1 MKNISK
7 IIKMI
12 PFLFFGIVIT
22 LLTVVGCEDDIKFND
37 NVPDYTYSIIRD
49 FKVNGQSAIISHTN
63 AVITFTLPAGSD
75 LTKVPV
81 NITLPEGA
89 TVEPASG
96 SIVDFSAGPVIFTVS
111 NNGISRKYTATVAA
125 YGDPMIMS
133 FSIGEHVGV
142 IDADAGTIAVTV
154 GSQEDIKKLT
164 PLYIIPGGTTATPQ
178 SGIAQDFT
186 SPVKYTVVSN
196 DGFTGKS
203 YYVSVTQLPS
213 PFITSFKTGTDI
225 CSITGIVDNTAS
237 TIVMDFPSGSNLSS
251 ITPII
256 SLTAGSTIA
265 PASGVAKNFSTGP
278 VNYTVTNVEGLTK
291 TYAVTARII
300 NSTKKIAFVSG
311 ASCVESISE
320 PDTKAAALWLKQN
333 YAEDFVYIQASDL
346 TAQALANTK
355 VLLLYWDNVGTQKMP
370 DTASGITTAQVDVIT
385 NYYKA
390 GGGLIVEGFGINLLD
405 EIGRVKMGSTVFA
418 NNGGNT
424 DPVGGQNL
432 DAWGLRASYS
442 AASPSA
448 SANHPL
454 LVGLSKGTTDY
465 YPMNNAKYKEDR
477 NFGIDFGPYDS
488 SFTKGQC
495 SEDRALEFE
504 AATNSVLIRWYEWL
518 DARGCGIGL
527 AEFKP
532 QGAFQ
537 GTMIVNTGGWL
548 EWSMADNNG
557 VVNDFQNNIYRL
569 HKNAIDLLLSK

>member
-12 PFLFFGIVIT
+12 PFLFFGITIT
-22 LLTVVGCEDDIKFND
+22 LLSLVGCEDSIKFED

-49 FKVNGQSAIISHTN
+49 FKVNGQSAAINHTN
-63 AVITFTLPAGSD
+63 AVITYTLPAGSNI
-75 LTKVPV
+75 TSVPV
-81 NITLPEGA
+81 ELILPEGA

-96 SIVDFSAGPVIFTVS
+96 SAIDFSKGPVIFTVT
-111 NNGISRKYTATVAA
+111 NNGVSRKYTATIAA
-125 YGDPMIMS
+125 YGSPMMMS
-133 FSIGEHVGV
+133 FSIGEKVGV
-142 IDADAGTIAVTV
+142 INQTAGTIDVTV
-154 GSQEDIKKLT
+154 GSQEDITKLT
-164 PLYIIPGGTTATPQ
+164 PQYIIPGGTTSTPQ

-186 SPVKYTVVSN
+186 NPVKFTIVSN

-203 YYVSVTQLPS
+203 YYVKVTQLPS
-213 PFITSFKTGTDI
+213 PLVTSFKTGEDV
-225 CSITGIVDNTAS
+225 CSVTGIVDNTLS
-237 TIVMDFPSGSNLSS
+237 TITLDFPSGTNLTA

-256 SLTAGSTIA
+256 AVTAGSTIS
-265 PASGVAKNFSTGP
+265 PATGVSQNFSNGP

-291 TYAVTARII
+291 TYAVKARAIQ
-300 NSTKKIAFVSG
+300 STNKIAFVSG

-333 YAEDFVYIQASDL
+333 YAEDFVYIQASNL
-346 TAQALANTK
+346 SAQALANTK

-370 DTASGITTAQVDVIT
+370 DTQSGITSDQVSVIT

-390 GGGLIVEGFGINLLD
+390 GGGLIVEGFGVNLLD
-405 EIGRVKMGSTVFA
+405 EIGRIKMGSTVFA

-424 DPVGGQNL
+424 NPVGGQNL
-432 DAWGLRASYS
+432 DAWGLRATYS

-454 LVGLSKGTTDY
+454 LVGLTKGTTDY

-488 SFTKGQC
+488 AFTAGQC
-495 SEDRALEFE
+495 SESRALEFE

-557 VVNDFQNNIYRL
+557 AVNDFQNNIYRL

>member
-7 IIKMI
+7 IFKMF
-12 PFLFFGIVIT
+12 PLLFFGIAIT

-63 AVITFTLPAGSD
+63 AVITFTLAAGSD

-81 NITLPEGA
+81 DITLPEGA

-96 SIVDFSAGPVIFTVS
+96 SIVDFSTGPVIFTVT

-133 FSIGEHVGV
+133 FSIGDKVGV
-142 IDADAGTIAVTV
+142 IDADKGTIAVTV

-164 PLYIIPGGTTATPQ
+164 PLYIIPGGTTSTPQ

-186 SPVKYTVVSN
+186 NPVKYTVVSN

-203 YYVSVTQLPS
+203 YYVSVIQLPS
-213 PFITSFKTGTDI
+213 PFVTSFKTGTDI
-225 CSITGIVDNTAS
+225 CSVTGIVDNTAS
-237 TIVMDFPSGSNLSS
+237 TIVMDFPSGTNLSS

-256 SLTAGSTIA
+256 SLTDGSTIS
-265 PASGVAKNFSTGP
+265 PATGVAKNFATGP
-278 VNYTVTNVEGLTK
+278 VNYTVTSLEGLTK

-333 YAEDFVYIQASDL
+333 YAEDFVYIQASNL

-355 VLLLYWDNVGTQKMP
+355 VVLLYWDNVATQKMP
-370 DTASGITTAQVDVIT
+370 DTASGITAGQVQVIT
-385 NYYKA
+385 DYYKA

-405 EIGRVKMGSTVFA
+405 EIGRIKMGSVVFQ

-424 DPVGGQNL
+424 NPVGGQNL

-465 YPMNNAKYKEDR
+465 YPMNNAKYKEDK

-518 DARGCGIGL
+518 DSRGCGIGL

-557 VVNDFQNNIYRL
+557 AVNDFQSNIYRL
-569 HKNAIDLLLSK
+569 HKNAIELLLNK

>member
-7 IIKMI
+7 LFKMI
-12 PFLFFGIVIT
+12 PLLFFGIAIT
-22 LLTVVGCEDDIKFND
+22 LFTVVGCEDGIKFED

-49 FKVNGQSAIISHTN
+49 FKVNGQSAAINHTN
-63 AVITFTLPAGSD
+63 AVITYTLPAGTNISS
-75 LTKVPV
+75 VPV
-81 NITLPEGA
+81 EITLPEGA

-96 SIVDFSAGPVIFTVS
+96 TTVDFSKGPVIFTVS

-125 YGDPMIMS
+125 YGSPMIMS
-133 FSIGEHVGV
+133 FSIGEKV
-142 IDADAGTIAVTV
+142 GTINQTTGTIEITV
-154 GSQEDIKKLT
+154 GSQEDITKLT
-164 PLYIIPGGTTATPQ
+164 PLYIIPGGTTSTPQ
-178 SGIAQDFT
+178 SGVAQDFT

-203 YYVSVTQLPS
+203 YFVKVTQLPS
-213 PFITSFKTGTDI
+213 PFISSFKTGTDI
-225 CSITGIVDNTAS
+225 CSVTGIVDNTLS
-237 TIVMDFPSGSNLSS
+237 TVTLDFPSGTNLSS

-256 SLTAGSTIA
+256 DVTAGSTIS
-265 PASGVAKNFSTGP
+265 PATGVAKNFSNGA
-278 VNYTVTNVEGLTK
+278 VNYTVTSVEGLTK

-300 NSTKKIAFVSG
+300 NSTKKVAFVSG
-311 ASCVESISE
+311 ASCVESITE

-333 YAEDFVYIQASDL
+333 YAEDFVYIQASNL
-346 TAQALANTK
+346 SAQALANTK

-370 DTASGITTAQVDVIT
+370 DTASGITSAQIQVIT
-385 NYYKA
+385 DYYKA

-405 EIGRVKMGSTVFA
+405 EIGRIKMGSVVFQ

-424 DPVGGQNL
+424 NPVGGQNL
-432 DAWGLRASYS
+432 DAWGLRGTYS
-442 AASPSA
+442 IAFPNAA
-448 SANHPL
+448 ANHPL
-454 LVGLSKGTTDY
+454 LIGLTKGSTDY

-477 NFGIDFGPYDS
+477 NFGIDFGAYDS

-504 AATNSVLIRWYEWL
+504 AATNSILIRWYEWL

-557 VVNDFQNNIYRL
+557 AVNDYQNNIYRL
-569 HKNAIDLLLSK
+569 HKNAIELLLNK

>member
-12 PFLFFGIVIT
+12 PFLFFGITIT
-22 LLTVVGCEDDIKFND
+22 LLSLVGCEDSIKFED

-49 FKVNGQSAIISHTN
+49 FKVNGQSADINHTN
-63 AVITFTLPAGSD
+63 AVITYTLPAGSNI
-75 LTKVPV
+75 TSVPV
-81 NITLPEGA
+81 ELTLPEGA

-96 SIVDFSAGPVIFTVS
+96 SAIDFSKGPVIFTVT
-111 NNGISRKYTATVAA
+111 NNGVSRKYTATIAA
-125 YGDPMIMS
+125 YGSPIMMS
-133 FSIGEHVGV
+133 FSIGEKVGV
-142 IDADAGTIAVTV
+142 INQTAGTIDVTV
-154 GSQEDIKKLT
+154 GSQEDITKLT
-164 PLYIIPGGTTATPQ
+164 PQYIIPGGTTSTPQ

-186 SPVKYTVVSN
+186 NPVKFTIVSN

-203 YYVSVTQLPS
+203 YYVKVTQLPS
-213 PFITSFKTGTDI
+213 PLVTSFKTGEDV
-225 CSITGIVDNTAS
+225 CSVTGIVDNTLS
-237 TIVMDFPSGSNLSS
+237 TITLDFPSGTNLTA

-256 SLTAGSTIA
+256 AVTAGSTIS
-265 PASGVAKNFSTGP
+265 PATGVSQNFSNGP

-291 TYAVTARII
+291 TYAVKARAIQ
-300 NSTKKIAFVSG
+300 STNKIAFVSG

-333 YAEDFVYIQASDL
+333 YAEDFVYIQASNL
-346 TAQALANTK
+346 SAQALANTK

-370 DTASGITTAQVDVIT
+370 DTQSGITSDQVSVIT

-405 EIGRVKMGSTVFA
+405 EIGRIKIGSTVFQ

-424 DPVGGQNL
+424 NPVGGQNL

-454 LVGLSKGTTDY
+454 LVGLTKGTTDY

-488 SFTKGQC
+488 AFTAGQC
-495 SEDRALEFE
+495 SENRALEFE
-504 AATNSVLIRWYEWL
+504 AATNSILIRWYEWL

-557 VVNDFQNNIYRL
+557 AVNDFQNNIYRL